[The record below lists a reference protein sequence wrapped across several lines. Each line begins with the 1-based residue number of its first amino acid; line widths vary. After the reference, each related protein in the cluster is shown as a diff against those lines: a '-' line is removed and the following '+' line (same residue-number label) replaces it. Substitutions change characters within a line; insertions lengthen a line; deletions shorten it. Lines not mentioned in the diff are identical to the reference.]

1 MEVSIKDSEESS
13 SIKGEEKR
21 VKCKGCNRELG
32 ILFIT
37 TKPLL
42 RSGKPFSMKS
52 KFICPCGDSSFA
64 FIVENISY
72 LVPDELLEYE
82 SFALDCGTNVAKMK
96 EKK

>member
-1 MEVSIKDSEESS
+1 MEISIADNDAKTAIS
-13 SIKGEEKR
+13 GEEKQ

-37 TKPLL
+37 SKPIL
-42 RSGKPFSMKS
+42 RRGKPFSMKS
-52 KFICPCGDSSFA
+52 KFLCPCGDSSFA
-64 FIVENISY
+64 FISEYVTY

>member
-1 MEVSIKDSEESS
+1 MKVNIKEASIDKSLD
-13 SIKGEEKR
+13 GEEKQ

-37 TKPLL
+37 SKPIL
-42 RSGKPFSMKS
+42 RRGKPFSMKS
-52 KFICPCGDSSFA
+52 KFLCPCGDSSFA
-64 FIVENISY
+64 FISEYVTY

>member
-1 MEVSIKDSEESS
+1 MEVSISENEQSS
-13 SIKGEEKR
+13 SVKGEER
-21 VKCKGCNRELG
+21 QVKCKGCNRELG

-37 TKPLL
+37 PKPLL
-42 RSGKPFSMKS
+42 RNGKSFSMKS

-64 FIVENISY
+64 FISENVNYFI
-72 LVPDELLEYE
+72 PDELLEYE